1 MKGAKGGGEGE
12 QGTGRSTSVDSSIR
26 AEGKP
31 AQSARQTEEAPS
43 LHSRS
48 ARQTAEAPSLH
59 SRGVSWT
66 GRSFVCPGLPSL
78 PTARS
83 LCPSKPS
90 RLRTIPPHPG
100 ASDGP
105 ARELIQSSGL
115 CTSLPPGPQRCPPLC
130 WAQVLSPFLIR
141 THPQE
146 RTCKLLGT
154 EK

>member
-1 MKGAKGGGEGE
+1 MGVSVAMKRAKGGREGE
-12 QGTGRSTSVDSSIR
+12 QGMGRSTSVDSRIG

-31 AQSARQTEEAPS
+31 AQFARQTEEAPS
-43 LHSRS
+43 LHSRW
-48 ARQTAEAPSLH
+48 
-59 SRGVSWT
+59 VSWT
-66 GRSFVCPGLPSL
+66 GRSSVCPGLPSL
-78 PTARS
+78 PTAKS

-90 RLRTIPPHPG
+90 RLRTIPPHPR

-105 ARELIQSSGL
+105 ARELIQLSGL
-115 CTSLPPGPQRCPPLC
+115 CTSLPLGPQRCPPLC
-130 WAQVLSPFLIR
+130 WAQVLSPFLIG